1 MKEEKKYQNIKAYSR
16 AHTVKKNNCFIL
28 YNFLLTRLFFLP
40 PSETKLGPEAFRFD
54 SGGEATA
61 TRLSDR
67 YYILRPEVIES
78 YMYMWRLT
86 HDPKYR
92 EWGWEAVEVRHVCQQ
107 WDKNATRTQS
117 VLLTHNQCRTSYR
130 I

>member
-1 MKEEKKYQNIKAYSR
+1 MAQNKICYML
-16 AHTVKKNNCFIL
+16 CLL
-28 YNFLLTRLFFLP
+28 YFSL
-40 PSETKLGPEAFRFD
+40 SATKLGPEAFRFD
-54 SGGEATA
+54 GGSEATA

-92 EWGWEAVEVRHVCQQ
+92 EWGWEAVEVRYA
-107 WDKNATRTQS
+107 NT
-117 VLLTHNQCRTSYR
+117 VLTFTVLAQ